1 VPRDG
6 AQQEVV
12 PIQQFVRVNQKIRAR
27 EVRTVDHDG
36 KQVGVLPIQQAL
48 ALAVQRGLDLV
59 EVAPQANPPVC
70 RIMDFGKYKYEQTK
84 REKEARKHQHATKLK
99 EIKLR
104 LNIDPH
110 DYQIKLDHMREF
122 LYEGM
127 RVKVTLQLRGREN
140 AHPELG
146 DELMQKVLKDM
157 QSITRCEMPPRRTG
171 RAFNMMLA
179 PAKGLARKPGTAPK
193 PVPDEPDDELE
204 DEQSDES

>member
-1 VPRDG
+1 VPCDR

-48 ALAVQRGLDLV
+48 ALALQRGLDLV

-110 DYQIKLDHMREF
+110 DYQIKLEHMREF

-140 AHPELG
+140 AHPEMG

-171 RAFNMMLA
+171 RSFNMMLA
-179 PAKGLARKPGTAPK
+179 PAKGLARKQSTASHT
-193 PVPDEPDDELE
+193 DEGGDLE
-204 DEQSDES
+204 EEVVDES